1 MSTCTFVE
9 QPGFLPIS
17 VDGEFNMMIC
27 GLQEKITLSFLAMSE
42 VRSSAQVPCRAP
54 DDKNLPPLSFSCTPK
69 PKTLHNHLYKR
80 HKHQSVLLP
89 H

>member
-27 GLQEKITLSFLAMSE
+27 GLQEKITLSFLAMS
-42 VRSSAQVPCRAP
+42 AQVPCRAP
-54 DDKNLPPLSFSCTPK
+54 DDKNLLPLSFSCTPK
-69 PKTLHNHLYKR
+69 PKPLTITYINMGEFFIWH
-80 HKHQSVLLP
+80 
-89 H
+89 